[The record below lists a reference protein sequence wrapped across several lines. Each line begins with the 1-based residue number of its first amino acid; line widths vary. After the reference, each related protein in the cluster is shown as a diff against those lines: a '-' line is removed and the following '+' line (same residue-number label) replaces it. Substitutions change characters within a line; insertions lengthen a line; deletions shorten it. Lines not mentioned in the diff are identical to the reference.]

1 MGIAEKRALK
11 EAQDK
16 IPGRQDELKEISGG
30 AEVVYEVSWD
40 SFADDAK
47 GSSWLDMNGPHQV
60 SCAFR
65 RICKDDIGRDAIKE
79 GLKKVAIVNLADAG
93 EKKLAFADGV
103 LQLHCAFAQSP
114 KGRFTDV
121 EIAKI
126 LEENL

>member
-1 MGIAEKRALK
+1 MGIAEKRAIK
-11 EAQDK
+11 DAQEK
-16 IPGRQDELKEISGG
+16 IPARQDELKEISG

-47 GSSWLDMNGPHQV
+47 GASWLDFNGPHQV

-79 GLKKVAIVNLADAG
+79 GLKKVVLVNLADAG
-93 EKKLAFADGV
+93 AKKLAYADGV
-103 LQLHCAFAQSP
+103 LELHCAFAQSP

-121 EIAKI
+121 EIAKL